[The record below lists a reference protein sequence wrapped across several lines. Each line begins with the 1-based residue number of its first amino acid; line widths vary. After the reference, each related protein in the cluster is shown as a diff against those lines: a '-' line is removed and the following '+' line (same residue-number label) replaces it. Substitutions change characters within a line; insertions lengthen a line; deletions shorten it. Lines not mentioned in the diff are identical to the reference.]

1 MDLLLCLDKIISDFR
16 PLFNQQNFMLFQG
29 FIFGTSQMGVVAPS
43 QVFINR
49 VAHRQD
55 IGLLPSSFR
64 VANGMQILSQNM

>member
-43 QVFINR
+43 QVFINPEIPKKR
-49 VAHRQD
+49 
-55 IGLLPSSFR
+55 
-64 VANGMQILSQNM
+64 NGVDPRNMEIVLIFEDCGIA